1 MLTSIFRVYIADKR
15 DFLFSFEEV
24 NCLSQSLCCLAAFQ
38 LSDLHLFHSGSL
50 VKLAALAGST
60 PTVGH
65 PLLAK
70 PQMHRVCTEPGVSMK
85 ELVSLQLYPCR
96 YWYKKFWFCC
106 FWFVAIPLLTASTS
120 SCGLIISLILKVSV

>member
-70 PQMHRVCTEPGVSMK
+70 PQDAQGLHRTRCQYEGVG
-85 ELVSLQLYPCR
+85 LPAALSLQIL
-96 YWYKKFWFCC
+96 
-106 FWFVAIPLLTASTS
+106 VQEVLVLLFLVCSHTS
-120 SCGLIISLILKVSV
+120 SDCFDI